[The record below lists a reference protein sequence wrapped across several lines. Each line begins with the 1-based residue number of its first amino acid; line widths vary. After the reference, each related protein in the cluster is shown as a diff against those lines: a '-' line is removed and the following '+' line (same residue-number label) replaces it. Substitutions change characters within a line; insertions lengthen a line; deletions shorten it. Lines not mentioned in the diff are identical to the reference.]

1 MIWIISGTSEAREL
15 IDRINDIDQYIAT
28 IATDAGREFI
38 NSKNVV
44 VARMNYGEM
53 KVFVE
58 KNNISLIIDMTHPYA
73 KIVSENAKKLAN
85 QMNIRYIRY
94 IRAIT
99 KEISDAIY
107 LKSYE
112 EAYEYLSKVEGTVF
126 FTTGSK
132 NISDFEKWRG
142 RNRFIYRIL
151 PVADSIK
158 ICEDLSISMKDIVAI
173 LGPFSLALNK
183 AMLKE
188 YGADYLV
195 MKDSGERGGSTEKL
209 KACEE
214 LNIIPLVIGRK
225 LEEGI
230 DSLEKIENIVRTH
243 VNQKGRVNL

>member
-1 MIWIISGTSEAREL
+1 MIWIIAGTSEAREL
-15 IDRINDIDQYIAT
+15 IDRINDIDDYIAT

-38 NSKNVV
+38 DSENIVV
-44 VARMNYGEM
+44 GRMNYSEM
-53 KVFVE
+53 KAFVE
-58 KNNISLIIDMTHPYA
+58 ENNISLIIDMTHPYA
-73 KIVSENAKKLAN
+73 KIVSENAEKLAN
-85 QMNIRYIRY
+85 QMKIRYIRY
-94 IRAIT
+94 IREKTSEFSA
-99 KEISDAIY
+99 AIY

-132 NISDFEKWRG
+132 NISDFEKVRG
-142 RNRFIYRIL
+142 GNRFIYRIL
-151 PVADSIK
+151 PVGDSIK
-158 ICEDLSISMKDIVAI
+158 ICEDLAISMKDIVAI

-195 MKDSGERGGSTEKL
+195 MKDSGKRGGSTEKL

-214 LNIIPLVIGRK
+214 LKITPLVIGRE

-230 DSLEKIENIVRTH
+230 GSLDRIENIVRVH
-243 VNQKGRVNL
+243 FNK